1 MRTYSGHKQ
10 AVRDACFNNSGSEF
24 LSCAYD
30 RFCKLWDTE
39 TGIFMR
45 FFIITNEDY
54 QSNTG
59 FLMYFKQF
67 FDD

>member
-39 TGIFMR
+39 TGIIMN
-45 FFIITNEDY
+45 FFTVTNEEMI
-54 QSNTG
+54 NII
-59 FLMYFKQF
+59 LV
-67 FDD
+67 FDCCNVCIF